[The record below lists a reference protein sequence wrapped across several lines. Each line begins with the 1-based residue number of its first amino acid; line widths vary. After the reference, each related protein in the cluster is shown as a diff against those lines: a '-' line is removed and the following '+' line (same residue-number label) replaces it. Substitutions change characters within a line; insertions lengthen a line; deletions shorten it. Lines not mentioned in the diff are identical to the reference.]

1 MDEKRRMEKKVIRK
15 LIWDAELGDEEAKKA
30 LHKELFRK
38 EKNNKNNN
46 RKIPIKITNK
56 YDQEFIVDSIKEA
69 VKFAKVSQATVFSNL
84 KKGSRD
90 YKGNLYEK
98 VKPNEQI

>member
-1 MDEKRRMEKKVIRK
+1 MDEKRRIEKKVIRK

-38 EKNNKNNN
+38 EKNN
-46 RKIPIKITNK
+46 RKSSRRIPIKITNK
-56 YDQEFIVDSIKEA
+56 YGQIIIKES
-69 VKFAKVSQATVFSNL
+69 VKEAIRFAKVADQTFYSHL
-84 KKGSRD
+84 KNGTRD